1 MKKTKLSIVIPC
13 HNEAA
18 NIEPLYKEI
27 YDTFKNRNEK
37 IELVFI
43 NDGSKDTTLKEL
55 KNILTKKDFE
65 IKVISFS
72 RNFGKDAAM
81 YAGLENSTGD
91 LVCIIDAD
99 LQQKPSL
106 IVPMI
111 EALEANEEYD
121 SVCYFQENRIES
133 NLITRLKSSFYKM
146 MTKISDIE
154 FVDGAS
160 DFRLFKRQV
169 VNSILSLKESNRFSK
184 GIFNWVGYNT
194 CYLPYTPEARRYG
207 KSSYSM
213 WKLVMYALS
222 GIISFSTLPLSIAT
236 VGGVISAAICLF
248 YILIVVF
255 QKIFLTIDVP
265 GYPTLLVTILLIG
278 SLILCCLGII
288 GEYVARIYMETKKRP
303 LYVEK
308 EILTNNTKK
317 ETK

>member
-13 HNEAA
+13 HNEAS

-27 YDTFKNRNEK
+27 YDTFKTRNEK

-65 IKVISFS
+65 IKVISFT

-81 YAGLENSTGD
+81 YAGLENATGD

-99 LQQKPSL
+99 LQQRPSL

-111 EALEANEEYD
+111 EKLEESEEYD
-121 SVCYFQENRIES
+121 SVCYYQENRIES
-133 NLITRLKSSFYKM
+133 HFVTWLKSFFYKVM
-146 MTKISDIE
+146 SKISDIE

-160 DFRLFKRQV
+160 DFRLFRRQV
-169 VNSILSLKESNRFSK
+169 VDSILSLKESNRFSK
-184 GIFNWVGYNT
+184 GIFSWVGYNT
-194 CYLPYTPEARRYG
+194 CYLPYTPESRRYG

-213 WKLVMYALS
+213 GKLIVYALS

-236 VGGVISAAICLF
+236 VGGIVSAAICLL
-248 YILIVVF
+248 YILIVIF
-255 QKIFLTIDVP
+255 QKVFLTIDVP
-265 GYPTLLVTILLIG
+265 GYPTLLVTILLLG

-288 GEYVARIYMETKKRP
+288 GEYVARIYLETKKRP

-308 EILTNNTKK
+308 EILTNKK